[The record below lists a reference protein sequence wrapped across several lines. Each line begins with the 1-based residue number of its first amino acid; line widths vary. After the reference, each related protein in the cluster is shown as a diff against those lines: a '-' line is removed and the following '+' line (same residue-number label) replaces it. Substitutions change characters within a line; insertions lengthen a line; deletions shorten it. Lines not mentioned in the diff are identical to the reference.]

1 MYTWWKCPFHGTSA
15 GKRCLKMIESY
26 KPSYWQQKCMSI
38 SWQWKNISHTKPI
51 QLVCEV
57 GRKTYV
63 SLSQF
68 PLFHILKLM
77 DKITSIFGSYRFLRR
92 PLTAL
97 QKICHKENCE
107 QRTMHALSEEFDPI
121 ELRRGRASWK
131 RQIFVLSSSDPI
143 NYEVRLLRMSEWLIC
158 ISLSLQ

>member
-1 MYTWWKCPFHGTSA
+1 MSRNFGSTRLHLTTTQLRLIVYTWWKCPFHGTSA

-77 DKITSIFGSYRFLRR
+77 DKIISIFGSYRFLRR

-121 ELRRGRASWK
+121 ELRRGRAS
-131 RQIFVLSSSDPI
+131 SETTD
-143 NYEVRLLRMSEWLIC
+143 LRTLEFGPD
-158 ISLSLQ
+158 